1 MENKNNSIK
10 KTCINNKIKPKK
22 ISKSNKREK
31 GITLVSLVVTV
42 VVLMFLAGVIIVTN
56 NENNGVL
63 NIANSK
69 KEETERMTIE
79 ETIKTELTED
89 PPDSYAQLIEYLRSY
104 GEIQNEE
111 VPDEAM
117 LITTNGNYRIYVKDI
132 WNVDKQEINTNE
144 ANENIAQ

>member
-10 KTCINNKIKPKK
+10 KTCINNKIKSKK

-79 ETIKTELTED
+79 ETIKTELTEE

-117 LITTNGNYRIYVKDI
+117 LITTNGNHRIYVKNI

>member
-10 KTCINNKIKPKK
+10 KTCINNKIKSKK

-89 PPDSYAQLIEYLRSY
+89 PPYSYAQLIEYLRSY

-117 LITTNGNYRIYVKDI
+117 LITTNGNHRIYVKNI

>member
-10 KTCINNKIKPKK
+10 KTCINNIIKSKK

-117 LITTNGNYRIYVKDI
+117 LITTNGNHRIYVKDI

>member
-10 KTCINNKIKPKK
+10 KTCINNKIKSKK

-56 NENNGVL
+56 NENNRVL

>member
-10 KTCINNKIKPKK
+10 KTCINNKIKSKK

-117 LITTNGNYRIYVKDI
+117 LITTNGNHRIYVKNI

>member
-10 KTCINNKIKPKK
+10 KTCINNKIKSKK
-22 ISKSNKREK
+22 ITKLNKREK

>member
-10 KTCINNKIKPKK
+10 KTCINNKIKSKK

-42 VVLMFLAGVIIVTN
+42 VMLMFLAGVIIVTN

-117 LITTNGNYRIYVKDI
+117 LITTNENYRIYVKDI
-132 WNVDKQEINTNE
+132 WNVDKQEIITNE

>member
-10 KTCINNKIKPKK
+10 KTCINNKIKSKK

-117 LITTNGNYRIYVKDI
+117 LITTNGNHRIYVKDI

>member
-10 KTCINNKIKPKK
+10 KTCINNKIKSKK

-117 LITTNGNYRIYVKDI
+117 LITTNGNHRIHVKDI

>member
-10 KTCINNKIKPKK
+10 KTCINNKIKSKK
-22 ISKSNKREK
+22 ITKLNKREK

-117 LITTNGNYRIYVKDI
+117 LITTNENYRIYVKDI
-132 WNVDKQEINTNE
+132 WNVDKQEIITNE

>member
-10 KTCINNKIKPKK
+10 KTCINNKIQSKK